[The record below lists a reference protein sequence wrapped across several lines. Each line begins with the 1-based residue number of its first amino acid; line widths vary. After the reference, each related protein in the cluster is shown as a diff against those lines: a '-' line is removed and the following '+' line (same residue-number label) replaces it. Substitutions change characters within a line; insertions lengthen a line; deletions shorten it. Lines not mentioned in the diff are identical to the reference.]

1 MGLTTTPDLSRLSA
15 REREIY
21 EAGVAARAAGSSD
34 SSQTETVSARLALA
48 FTAISPWLWN
58 WYIAGNGWGPEMDAV
73 IGSSMG
79 VLIGVMLSRAAES

>member
-1 MGLTTTPDLSRLSA
+1 MTIDLDRLTKREAYDAGL
-15 REREIY
+15 
-21 EAGVAARAAGSSD
+21 AARPASTGD
-34 SSQTETVSARLALA
+34 SSQAETVSARLALA

-58 WYIAGNGWGPEMDAV
+58 WYIAGNNLGPEMDAV

>member
-1 MGLTTTPDLSRLSA
+1 MTSPDLSSLSE

-21 EAGVAARAAGSSD
+21 YAGLAAGSSGTD
-34 SSQTETVSARLALA
+34 DNSQTETVSARVALA

-58 WYIAGNGWGPEMDAV
+58 WYVAGNGYGPEMDAV
-73 IGSSMG
+73 IGSAMG